1 MLYIFQIICHWSI
14 WLVLVEKM
22 AIIWQLYVE
31 FADFI
36 KYISGTQ
43 IVKVGYTGEEREG
56 RQASLHNKEFWENAT
71 NKELICG
78 FFCRW
83 SLKNIFDSNG
93 MHHIMI
99 IIVPN
104 SFLIKSLMKDG
115 FFFTCTWYKY
125 CFTFLFKG
133 VIFSENVGK

>member
-1 MLYIFQIICHWSI
+1 
-14 WLVLVEKM
+14 M

-78 FFCRW
+78 FFV
-83 SLKNIFDSNG
+83 DD
-93 MHHIMI
+93 H
-99 IIVPN
+99 
-104 SFLIKSLMKDG
+104 
-115 FFFTCTWYKY
+115 
-125 CFTFLFKG
+125 
-133 VIFSENVGK
+133 